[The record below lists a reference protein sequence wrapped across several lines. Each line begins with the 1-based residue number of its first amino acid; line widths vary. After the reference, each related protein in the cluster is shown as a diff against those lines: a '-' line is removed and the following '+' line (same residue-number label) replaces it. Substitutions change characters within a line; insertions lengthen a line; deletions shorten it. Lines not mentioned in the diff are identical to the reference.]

1 MMIDIL
7 LVPEGT
13 KLIQRHSFKNLELEE
28 IALPEGLERIG
39 AHCFRSSK
47 LRRVVIPS
55 SVTRIDF
62 GAFSAC
68 DNLEE
73 VVLPKRIQ
81 SIGQLAFSECENLK
95 NVVNLPKTGMGE
107 RSFYEYRLSQ
117 HCCPYCGAPLN
128 EEELCSA
135 NCDNPYDWIGSF
147 RLYKGLFWWNGNELI
162 TVKVHCLP
170 TGSPAYSV
178 RHFGKK
184 DFVASHLHEWAC
196 LKKAGDPR
204 VKGIDHFNDLPRG
217 RVEIHDF
224 KAMIYL
230 NPVLNQPEI
239 ISKIMNEFGLNEEIQ
254 GLSGIRVI
262 NDLSN
267 HYRVEQ

>member
-1 MMIDIL
+1 M
-7 LVPEGT
+7 
-13 KLIQRHSFKNLELEE
+13 
-28 IALPEGLERIG
+28 
-39 AHCFRSSK
+39 
-47 LRRVVIPS
+47 
-55 SVTRIDF
+55 
-62 GAFSAC
+62 
-68 DNLEE
+68 
-73 VVLPKRIQ
+73 
-81 SIGQLAFSECENLK
+81 
-95 NVVNLPKTGMGE
+95 
-107 RSFYEYRLSQ
+107 
-117 HCCPYCGAPLN
+117 
-128 EEELCSA
+128 
-135 NCDNPYDWIGSF
+135 
-147 RLYKGLFWWNGNELI
+147 
-162 TVKVHCLP
+162 KVHCLP

-254 GLSGIRVI
+254 GLRGIRVI